1 MRPYSYLVILG
12 LTCKTVFAGIQVE
25 KDDCYW
31 LSGAYGVDLNCDPD
45 HVVVGA
51 CGAGREAECPH
62 ISWEQILCC
71 PVPLFNFGHCSTH
84 GTYHGQDNSC
94 LNHGNYLF
102 SYLSITVRP
111 KVVSLD
117 MFGLVKCLQKLSP
130 SK

>member
-25 KDDCYW
+25 KDECYW
-31 LSGAYGVDLNCDPD
+31 LSGAYGIDLNCDPD

-62 ISWEQILCC
+62 ISWEQVLCC

-94 LNHGNYLF
+94 LNHGNSCFLFLNYLKIA
-102 SYLSITVRP
+102 SRNTS
-111 KVVSLD
+111 
-117 MFGLVKCLQKLSP
+117 
-130 SK
+130 

>member
-12 LTCKTVFAGIQVE
+12 LTCKTIFAGIQVE

-94 LNHGNYLF
+94 LTHGNSYFLF
-102 SYLSITVRP
+102 LSFPR
-111 KVVSLD
+111 S
-117 MFGLVKCLQKLSP
+117 QEE
-130 SK
+130 